1 MKKADMLRLISE
13 KGKLDEDNIHRI
25 LSGAAIP
32 KPNRTPTVKVRK
44 EVYAKYF
51 KPNQPA
57 REIQNIVEK
66 ALEMYFGQN

>member
-1 MKKADMLRLISE
+1 MRFFEVPIR
-13 KGKLDEDNIHRI
+13 RI